1 MLYGINTLQNEI
13 YEKINASSQFD
24 FFFYRLLVSISPGWT
39 VASNFRAVTSIF
51 SNGRIVSGVNMKT
64 VRY

>member
-24 FFFYRLLVSISPGWT
+24 FFFLSFTSFNFAWLDRSVKFPG
-39 VASNFRAVTSIF
+39 SDFDF
-51 SNGRIVSGVNMKT
+51 Q
-64 VRY
+64 